1 MKKMSEGEKWE
12 EKVRDEKAVKSDVW
26 DIELKRKT
34 STGVETV
41 IKGRN
46 SDIGEI
52 D

>member
-1 MKKMSEGEKWE
+1 M
-12 EKVRDEKAVKSDVW
+12 RDEKAVKSDVW
-26 DIELKRKT
+26 DIELKRKA

-46 SDIGEI
+46 SDLGEI